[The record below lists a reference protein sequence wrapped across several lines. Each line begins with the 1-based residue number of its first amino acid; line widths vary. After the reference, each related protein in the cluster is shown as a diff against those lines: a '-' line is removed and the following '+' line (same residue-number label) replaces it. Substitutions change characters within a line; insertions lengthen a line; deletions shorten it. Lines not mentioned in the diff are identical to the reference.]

1 MIQGGLP
8 GKCEVS
14 RGDRLCT
21 HYFYC
26 TLLIMQEPVVGIIMG
41 SDSDLDVMS
50 GAAKVLDEFGVA
62 NEVRV
67 LSAHRTPDETSDY
80 VKGAASRGLKII
92 IAGAGGSA
100 HLAGVT
106 AAQTTLP
113 VISIPVKRDN
123 HGHEALWS
131 NVAMPPGIPLAT
143 MPENGGKNAALLAIR
158 ILALSDPDLA
168 KKYTDF
174 VQQQHDQV
182 LTKDAKLQSQG
193 WQSYLK

>member
-1 MIQGGLP
+1 
-8 GKCEVS
+8 
-14 RGDRLCT
+14 
-21 HYFYC
+21 
-26 TLLIMQEPVVGIIMG
+26 
-41 SDSDLDVMS
+41 MS
-50 GAAKVLDEFGVA
+50 GAAKVLDEFGIA

-67 LSAHRTPDETSDY
+67 LSAHRTPEETGEY
-80 VKGAASRGLKII
+80 VKGAASRGLKVI

-100 HLAGVT
+100 HLAGVA

-158 ILALSDPDLA
+158 ILALGDDELA
-168 KKYTDF
+168 QKYAAFVKK
-174 VQQQHDQV
+174 QHDSV
-182 LTKDAKLQSQG
+182 LEKDAKLQSAG
-193 WQSYLK
+193 WQSYLNQ